1 MVLFCDARE
10 ATRQYGRYVDD
21 VRRLLVF
28 HAVSCGEAENFLAL
42 AAKLAESKAFRTDLA
57 ALSRSIRD
65 LEQGAMSA
73 DEMLNLIAVASGGE
87 ELIEARED
95 SLEISR
101 TVEMLRM
108 FLSGMGEW
116 RETDESGFRGHSGMD
131 DHKSFCLEDGTQI
144 SPGGGGLE
152 DQLPGYFVASEHDS
166 AFSASKE
173 TPAMTQVQG
182 TPRHLDLAITEI
194 KLYLDDIDRRLGRLE
209 PRLEDII
216 VQTSAGLYQQPPQ
229 TTQRSKVSAAGQDV
243 IPALSLLTRAN
254 AASGRV
260 LRRAL
265 TVILRP
271 ETGPAKSMVD
281 SLNSTRIE
289 EAKTDLVTERRGM
302 KGLTASDRKFLIVGA
317 VFLLLVGVGVF
328 GRYLSNHRGTRGPEK
343 NGSASNGASADAGLA
358 RSNVEE
364 TPENAEH
371 GRNPGEIAVRD
382 LGAAEEAFVGKTG
395 TAKAIVSPRGKVAA
409 MRLKADG
416 KEPRLEELRTSRK
429 ALPKESTRT
438 ALTPDTGTQSEVSP
452 HKRLVSSKKPVY
464 PTDALRQHTQGTVVL
479 DAFIAKNGTV
489 RRMDVVGG
497 SSVFVNS
504 AVAAVSWRR
513 YRPYLVHG
521 RPVEVE
527 TQITMNYPMH

>member
-1 MVLFCDARE
+1 M
-10 ATRQYGRYVDD
+10 
-21 VRRLLVF
+21 
-28 HAVSCGEAENFLAL
+28 
-42 AAKLAESKAFRTDLA
+42 
-57 ALSRSIRD
+57 
-65 LEQGAMSA
+65 
-73 DEMLNLIAVASGGE
+73 
-87 ELIEARED
+87 
-95 SLEISR
+95 
-101 TVEMLRM
+101 
-108 FLSGMGEW
+108 
-116 RETDESGFRGHSGMD
+116 
-131 DHKSFCLEDGTQI
+131 
-144 SPGGGGLE
+144 
-152 DQLPGYFVASEHDS
+152 
-166 AFSASKE
+166 
-173 TPAMTQVQG
+173 
-182 TPRHLDLAITEI
+182 
-194 KLYLDDIDRRLGRLE
+194 
-209 PRLEDII
+209 
-216 VQTSAGLYQQPPQ
+216 
-229 TTQRSKVSAAGQDV
+229 
-243 IPALSLLTRAN
+243 
-254 AASGRV
+254 
-260 LRRAL
+260 
-265 TVILRP
+265 
-271 ETGPAKSMVD
+271 
-281 SLNSTRIE
+281 
-289 EAKTDLVTERRGM
+289 
-302 KGLTASDRKFLIVGA
+302 
-317 VFLLLVGVGVF
+317 FLLLVGVGVF
-328 GRYLSNHRGTRGPEK
+328 GRYLSNHRGTRGQEK

-416 KEPRLEELRTSRK
+416 KEPRLEELRTSRR

-452 HKRLVSSKKPVY
+452 APDHQMSGAGSGIAAHRKKPLVVPESEMHKRLVSSKKPVY

-513 YRPYLVHG
+513 YKPYLVHG